1 MKIAIC
7 GKGGCGKS
15 TTVALLALALSSK
28 GKEVLVVDS
37 DESNYGL
44 HRQLGMELP
53 RDFTEFFGGKQK
65 VLNDIMLSGFSYKF
79 FSQTWVLSDIP
90 DSCCTK
96 KDGITLM
103 ASGKIHTANEGC
115 ACAMGTVMEQFVTH
129 LSLSEEQFALLD
141 MEAGIEHF
149 GRGIDNGVDTVL
161 MVVDPSYESLRLS
174 QKIGELAA
182 SINKP
187 IYYVLN
193 KVTDDNYE
201 IMKKSVASPDKIAAV
216 FWQSDDIQKAGLL
229 GEPLLAPD
237 REALRLSEFL
247 ISARK

>member
-1 MKIAIC
+1 
-7 GKGGCGKS
+7 
-15 TTVALLALALSSK
+15 
-28 GKEVLVVDS
+28 
-37 DESNYGL
+37 
-44 HRQLGMELP
+44 
-53 RDFTEFFGGKQK
+53 
-65 VLNDIMLSGFSYKF
+65 
-79 FSQTWVLSDIP
+79 
-90 DSCCTK
+90 
-96 KDGITLM
+96 M

-187 IYYVLN
+187 IYYRCV
-193 KVTDDNYE
+193 
-201 IMKKSVASPDKIAAV
+201 
-216 FWQSDDIQKAGLL
+216 
-229 GEPLLAPD
+229 
-237 REALRLSEFL
+237 
-247 ISARK
+247 